1 MNKYLLIIVIT
12 LLLGNN
18 SFPQVFSGTT
28 AGQFLKIEVG
38 AKAIAMGGAFVSKA
52 NDVSA
57 LYWNPGALSKL
68 PTSGAMIT
76 HTYWL
81 ADINHDFAG
90 VVLKIGS
97 QHTIGFS
104 YTSLTMGDMKVR
116 TEIYPEGTGE
126 LFTAIDYS
134 LGISY
139 GLNITEDFSIGFTGK
154 YIGENIWHMSAS
166 TVAFD
171 FGLLYY
177 TPVKNLQLGMSVSNV
192 GGKMKFTGEDNFIYY
207 TYNSG
212 EHGNSDKIYAELK
225 MDEWDLPLIYRVG
238 LSYKA
243 LDTEIHSFTISADAI
258 HPNDYNESV
267 NIGCEYG
274 LKQRFFFRAGY
285 KSLFMA
291 ESIEGLTA
299 GFGLI
304 YYLTD
309 FIPMK
314 VDYAYADFGRLQS
327 VHRISLEIGF

>member
-12 LLLGNN
+12 LLLGNK
-18 SFPQVFSGTT
+18 SFSQVFSGTT

-38 AKAIAMGGAFVSKA
+38 AKAIAMGGAFVSQA
-52 NDVSA
+52 NDASA
-57 LYWNPGALSKL
+57 LYWNPGGLSKL
-68 PTSGAMIT
+68 QNSGAVFT

-90 VVLKIGS
+90 IVLKIGD

-126 LFTAIDYS
+126 LFTASDYS
-134 LGISY
+134 LGVSY
-139 GLNITEDFSIGFTGK
+139 GLNLTEDFSIGFTGK
-154 YIGENIWHMSAS
+154 YVGENIWHMSAS
-166 TVAFD
+166 TIAFD

-177 TPVKNLQLGMSVSNV
+177 TPVKNLQLGMSVSNI

-207 TYNSG
+207 TYNPD

-238 LSYKA
+238 LSFKT
-243 LDTEIHSFTISADAI
+243 LDTEIHALTISADAI
-258 HPNDYNESV
+258 HPNDYDESV

-274 LKQRFFFRAGY
+274 FRERVFLRAGY
-285 KSLFMA
+285 KSLFMT
-291 ESIEGLTA
+291 ESVEGLTA
-299 GFGLI
+299 GIGLI
-304 YYLTD
+304 YFLTD
-309 FIPMK
+309 YIPVK
-314 VDYAYADFGRLQS
+314 VDYAYADFGSLQS
-327 VHRISLEIGF
+327 VHRISVEIGF

>member
-1 MNKYLLIIVIT
+1 MNKYLLIIIIT
-12 LLLGNN
+12 LLLGNKGF
-18 SFPQVFSGTT
+18 SQVFSGTT
-28 AGQFLKIEVG
+28 TGQFLKIEVG
-38 AKAIAMGGAFVSKA
+38 AKAIAMGGAFVSQA
-52 NDVSA
+52 NDASA
-57 LYWNPGALSKL
+57 LYWNPGGLSKL
-68 PTSGAMIT
+68 QNSGAMFT

-90 VVLKIGS
+90 IVLKIGD

-126 LFTAIDYS
+126 LFTASDYS

-139 GLNITEDFSIGFTGK
+139 GLNLTEDFSIGFTGK
-154 YIGENIWHMSAS
+154 YVGETIWHMSAS
-166 TVAFD
+166 TIAFD
-171 FGLLYY
+171 LGLLYY
-177 TPVKNLQLGMSVSNV
+177 TPIKNLQLGMSVSNI

-207 TYNSG
+207 TYNPG

-238 LSYKA
+238 LSFKA
-243 LDTEIHSFTISADAI
+243 LDTDLHALTISVDAI
-258 HPNDYNESV
+258 HPNDYSESV

-274 LKQRFFFRAGY
+274 FRERVFLRAGY

-291 ESIEGLTA
+291 ESVEGLTA
-299 GFGLI
+299 GIGLM
-304 YYLTD
+304 YFLTD
-309 FIPMK
+309 YVPMK

-327 VHRISLEIGF
+327 VHRISVEIGF